1 MPRLSVV
8 RYERTT
14 DKPGVFR
21 GGIGWE
27 EMRAGDVTYI
37 VVNDDTGLAFKHCTR
52 EPNGVWVDDQT
63 VENWVE
69 PEQTAV
75 PYDWFENMQ

>member
-1 MPRLSVV
+1 
-8 RYERTT
+8 
-14 DKPGVFR
+14 
-21 GGIGWE
+21 
-27 EMRAGDVTYI
+27 MRAGDVTYI